1 MYLNLPMNDT
11 YSIIH
16 ITVQHGIA
24 YITFF
29 HKKSCRHFKARV
41 REEVRMGGKSVSL
54 YEAIC

>member
-41 REEVRMGGKSVSL
+41 REEVRMGEKRL
-54 YEAIC
+54 FI